1 MGLTYTYDIKG
12 NIKFIGMV
20 ECEDEPY
27 QISSDVNGRDAPIW
41 LKRQRS

>member
-27 QISSDVNGRDAPIW
+27 HVGVQCLAD
-41 LKRQRS
+41 